1 MYILGDERG
10 NNREAFDVLEG
21 AFGAREF
28 EASEA
33 AAVLQSSLELSEL
46 EASRLVRRLIESD
59 VIQEA

>member
-1 MYILGDERG
+1 MYVVGEEGRG
-10 NNREAFDVLEG
+10 NREAFDILEG

-59 VIQEA
+59 VIKEV